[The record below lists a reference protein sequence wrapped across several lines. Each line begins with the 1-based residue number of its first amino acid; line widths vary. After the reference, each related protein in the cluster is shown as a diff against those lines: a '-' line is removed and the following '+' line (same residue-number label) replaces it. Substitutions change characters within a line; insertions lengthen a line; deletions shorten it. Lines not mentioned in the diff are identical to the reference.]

1 MDRNNEVIEELKKV
15 TIEEI
20 MNILVNNISN
30 NEIKKEKIEEQKN
43 ILSINEIVKEYPMF
57 SRYSIEKAIKENGL
71 PFIKLGNKKFF
82 EREAVDNWLLENN
95 TTLGKKKNYDL

>member
-1 MDRNNEVIEELKKV
+1 METNNEIIEELKKT

-20 MNILVNNISN
+20 LNILINNLNTKQVDN
-30 NEIKKEKIEEQKN
+30 NNTQKN

-57 SRYSIEKAIKENGL
+57 SRYSLEKAINEKDL

-82 EREAVDNWLLENN
+82 ERETIEKWLNANN
-95 TTLGKKKNYDL
+95 TTAGKKRKFDL

>member
-1 MDRNNEVIEELKKV
+1 METNNEIIEELKKT

-20 MNILVNNISN
+20 LKQVDNNN
-30 NEIKKEKIEEQKN
+30 TQKN

-57 SRYSIEKAIKENGL
+57 SRYSLEKAINEKDL

-82 EREAVDNWLLENN
+82 ERETIEKWLNENN
-95 TTLGKKKNYDL
+95 TTAGKKRKFDL